1 MAHATIRDVA
11 QAANV
16 SIATVSRALNGHG
29 NVRAA
34 LREHV
39 QSVAAALGYVPHT
52 GARSLSL
59 ARTNAIGVM
68 LPDLHG
74 EFYSE
79 ALRGIDAEASARGLQ
94 LLLSNMHGDQ
104 RGTETLRFMRGRV
117 DALIIMAPDIDPERL
132 LSHIPASLPTVL
144 ISCPDIAA
152 DHPQFRI
159 DNVAA
164 ADAMVEHLV
173 ASGRRR
179 IVHLSGPRGN
189 RDAEERIAGYRA
201 AMTRHGLSPRVL
213 TGDFD
218 EESGTAAAQELLRE
232 AEGPDA
238 LFAAND
244 MMAIGA
250 LVVFQRAGL
259 SVPDDIAVAGFDDI
273 PLARF
278 VTPALTTMRVGIAEI
293 GAEAVA
299 RAAAILVGGNDTEI
313 RWVAPQIRQRASTI
327 SGTADTPPDRRSTA
341 SPDGQ

>member
-11 QAANV
+11 RAAKV
-16 SIATVSRALNGHG
+16 SIATVSRALNGHS
-29 NVRAA
+29 NVRANV
-34 LREHV
+34 REHV
-39 QSVAAALGYVPHT
+39 QAVATALGYVPHT

-59 ARTNAIGVM
+59 AKTNAIGVM

-79 ALRGIDAEASARGLQ
+79 ALRGIDGEASARGLQ

-104 RGTETLRFMRGRV
+104 RGAESLRFMRGRV

-132 LSHIPASLPTVL
+132 LAHLPASLPTVL
-144 ISCPDIAA
+144 ISCPDLAA

-189 RDAEERIAGYRA
+189 RDAEERIAGYRT
-201 AMTRHGLSPRVL
+201 AMTRHGLSPRIV
-213 TGDFD
+213 TGNFD
-218 EESGTAAAQELLRE
+218 EESGTATAHELIGE
-232 AEGPDA
+232 AERADA

-250 LVVFQRAGL
+250 LVAFQRAGL
-259 SVPDDIAVAGFDDI
+259 AVPGDIAVAGFDDI

-293 GAEAVA
+293 GAEAVS
-299 RAAAILVGGNDTEI
+299 RVAAILAGGDDTEI
-313 RWVAPQIRQRASTI
+313 RWVVPRIIPRASTP
-327 SGTADTPPDRRSTA
+327 ADTGRLPPD
-341 SPDGQ
+341 

>member
-11 QAANV
+11 RAAKV
-16 SIATVSRALNGHG
+16 SIATVSRALNGHS
-29 NVRAA
+29 NVRSNV
-34 LREHV
+34 REHV
-39 QSVAAALGYVPHT
+39 QAVATALGYVPHT

-59 ARTNAIGVM
+59 SKTNAIGVM

-79 ALRGIDAEASARGLQ
+79 ALRGIDGEASARGLQ

-104 RGTETLRFMRGRV
+104 RGIESLRFMRGRV
-117 DALIIMAPDIDPERL
+117 DALIIMAPDIEPERL
-132 LSHIPASLPTVL
+132 LAHLPASLPAVL
-144 ISCPDIAA
+144 ISCPDMAA

-159 DNVAA
+159 DNAAA
-164 ADAMVEHLV
+164 ADAMVEHLI

-189 RDAEERIAGYRA
+189 RDAEERIAGYRT
-201 AMTRHGLSPRVL
+201 AMTRHGLSPRIL
-213 TGDFD
+213 AGNFD
-218 EESGTAAAQELLRE
+218 EESGTATARELIGE
-232 AEGPDA
+232 AERADA

-250 LVVFQRAGL
+250 LVAFQRAGL
-259 SVPDDIAVAGFDDI
+259 VVPDDIAVAGFDDI

-293 GAEAVA
+293 GAEAVS
-299 RAAAILVGGNDTEI
+299 RVAAILAGGEDTEI
-313 RWVAPQIRQRASTI
+313 RWVVPQIVARTSTP
-327 SGTADTPPDRRSTA
+327 ADTAEPPA
-341 SPDGQ
+341 A

>member
-11 QAANV
+11 RAANV

-29 NVRAA
+29 NVRAN

-94 LLLSNMHGDQ
+94 LLLSNMHGDH

-132 LSHIPASLPTVL
+132 LAHLPPSLPTVL
-144 ISCPDIAA
+144 ISCPDVAA

-164 ADAMVEHLV
+164 ADAMTEHLV
-173 ASGRRR
+173 ATGRRR
-179 IVHLSGPRGN
+179 IAHLSGPRGN
-189 RDAEERIAGYRA
+189 RDAEERIAGYSA
-201 AMTRHGLSPRVL
+201 AMTRHGLIPRVL
-213 TGDFD
+213 TGDFE
-218 EESGTAAAQELLRE
+218 EESGTVAAEALLDDAKRV
-232 AEGPDA
+232 DA

-250 LVVFQRAGL
+250 LVAFQRAGL
-259 SVPDDIAVAGFDDI
+259 GVPEDIAVAGFDDI

-293 GAEAVA
+293 GAEAVS
-299 RAAAILVGGNDTEI
+299 RAAAILAGGKDSEI
-313 RWVAPQIRQRASTI
+313 RWVAPRIKLRASTLV
-327 SGTADTPPDRRSTA
+327 GATDLPAERRSA
-341 SPDGQ
+341 APSAD

>member
-11 QAANV
+11 RAAKV
-16 SIATVSRALNGHG
+16 SIATVSRALNGHS
-29 NVRAA
+29 NVRANV
-34 LREHV
+34 REHV
-39 QSVAAALGYVPHT
+39 QAVATALGYVPHT

-59 ARTNAIGVM
+59 AKTNAIGVM

-79 ALRGIDAEASARGLQ
+79 ALRGIDGEASARGLQ

-104 RGTETLRFMRGRV
+104 RGIESLRFMRGRV
-117 DALIIMAPDIDPERL
+117 DALIIMAPDIEPERL
-132 LSHIPASLPTVL
+132 LAHLPASLPTVL
-144 ISCPDIAA
+144 ISCPDMAA

-159 DNVAA
+159 DNTAA
-164 ADAMVEHLV
+164 ADAMVEHLI

-189 RDAEERIAGYRA
+189 RDAEERIAGYHA
-201 AMTRHGLSPRVL
+201 AMTRHGLSPRIL
-213 TGDFD
+213 TGNFD
-218 EESGTAAAQELLRE
+218 EESGTATAHELIGE
-232 AEGPDA
+232 AERADA

-250 LVVFQRAGL
+250 LVAFQRAGL
-259 SVPDDIAVAGFDDI
+259 VVPDDIAVAGFDDI

-293 GAEAVA
+293 GAEAVS
-299 RAAAILVGGNDTEI
+299 RVAAILAGGEDTEI
-313 RWVAPQIRQRASTI
+313 RWVVPQIVARTSTL
-327 SGTADTPPDRRSTA
+327 ADTSQLPPA
-341 SPDGQ
+341 

>member
-11 QAANV
+11 RAANV

-34 LREHV
+34 LRDHV
-39 QSVAAALGYVPHT
+39 HSIANALGYVPHT

-79 ALRGIDAEASARGLQ
+79 ALRGIDREASARGLQ

-117 DALIIMAPDIDPERL
+117 DALVIMAPDVDPERL
-132 LSHIPASLPTVL
+132 LAHLPASLPTVL
-144 ISCPDIAA
+144 ISCPDVTA

-159 DNVAA
+159 DNAA
-164 ADAMVEHLV
+164 AVEAMVDHLI
-173 ASGRRR
+173 ASGRRQ

-189 RDAEERIAGYRA
+189 RDAEERIAGYHA
-201 AMTRHGLSPRVL
+201 AMIRHALVPRVL
-213 TGDFD
+213 TGDFE
-218 EESGTAAAQELLRE
+218 EESGTVAAQALLADTDR
-232 AEGPDA
+232 ADA

-250 LVVFQRAGL
+250 LVAFQRAGL
-259 SVPDDIAVAGFDDI
+259 RVPDDIAVAGFDDI

-278 VTPALTTMRVGIAEI
+278 ITPALTTMRVGIAEI
-293 GAEAVA
+293 GAEAVS
-299 RAAAILVGGNDTEI
+299 RAAGILAGGSDTEI
-313 RWVAPQIRQRASTI
+313 RWVEPQIKMRASTL
-327 SGTADTPPDRRSTA
+327 GDRADMPP
-341 SPDGQ
+341 G

>member
-11 QAANV
+11 RAANV

-29 NVRAA
+29 NVRAE

-39 QSVAAALGYVPHT
+39 QTVAATLGYVPHT

-79 ALRGIDAEASARGLQ
+79 ALRGIDREASARGLQ

-117 DALIIMAPDIDPERL
+117 DALIIMAPDIDPEL
-132 LSHIPASLPTVL
+132 LLAHLPASLPTVL
-144 ISCPDIAA
+144 ISCPDVAA

-159 DNVAA
+159 DNSAA
-164 ADAMVEHLV
+164 ADAMVEHLI

-201 AMTRHGLSPRVL
+201 AMTRHGLGSRIL
-213 TGDFD
+213 TGDFE
-218 EESGTAAAQELLRE
+218 EESGIATAQALLAD
-232 AEGPDA
+232 AERADA

-250 LVVFQRAGL
+250 LVTFQRAGL
-259 SVPDDIAVAGFDDI
+259 IVPDDIAVAGFDDI

-293 GAEAVA
+293 GADAVS
-299 RAAAILVGGNDTEI
+299 RAAAILAGQQDTEI
-313 RWVAPQIRQRASTI
+313 CWVTPQIKLRASTPQEATSAI
-327 SGTADTPPDRRSTA
+327 GR
-341 SPDGQ
+341 

>member
-11 QAANV
+11 RAAKV
-16 SIATVSRALNGHG
+16 SIATVSRALNGHS
-29 NVRAA
+29 NVRDAV
-34 LREHV
+34 RQHV

-79 ALRGIDAEASARGLQ
+79 ALRGIDGEASARGLQ
-94 LLLSNMHGDQ
+94 LLLSNMHGD
-104 RGTETLRFMRGRV
+104 RGAETLRFMRGRV
-117 DALIIMAPDIDPERL
+117 DGLIIMAPDIEPERL
-132 LSHIPASLPTVL
+132 LAQLPASLPTVL
-144 ISCPDIAA
+144 ISCPDLAA

-159 DNVAA
+159 DNTAA
-164 ADAMVEHLV
+164 ADAMVEHLI
-173 ASGRRR
+173 ATGRRR

-201 AMTRHGLSPRVL
+201 AMTRNGLTPRIL
-213 TGDFD
+213 TGNFD
-218 EESGTAAAQELLRE
+218 EESGTATANELIGETER
-232 AEGPDA
+232 ADA

-250 LVVFQRAGL
+250 LVAFQRAGL
-259 SVPDDIAVAGFDDI
+259 AVPGDIAVAGFDDI
-273 PLARF
+273 PLARL

-293 GAEAVA
+293 GADAVS
-299 RAAAILVGGNDTEI
+299 RVAAILAGANDSEI
-313 RWVAPQIRQRASTI
+313 RWVVPQIRARASTVRE
-327 SGTADTPPDRRSTA
+327 TDRLPPA
-341 SPDGQ
+341 

>member
-1 MAHATIRDVA
+1 M
-11 QAANV
+11 
-16 SIATVSRALNGHG
+16 
-29 NVRAA
+29 
-34 LREHV
+34 
-39 QSVAAALGYVPHT
+39 
-52 GARSLSL
+52 
-59 ARTNAIGVM
+59 
-68 LPDLHG
+68 
-74 EFYSE
+74 
-79 ALRGIDAEASARGLQ
+79 Q
-94 LLLSNMHGDQ
+94 LLLSNMHGDH

-132 LSHIPASLPTVL
+132 LAHIPASLPTVL
-144 ISCPDIAA
+144 ISCPDVAA

-189 RDAEERIAGYRA
+189 RDAEERIVGYRA
-201 AMTRHGLSPRVL
+201 AMTRHGLNPRVL

-218 EESGTAAAQELLRE
+218 EESGTAAAQALLGDV
-232 AEGPDA
+232 EGPDA

-259 SVPDDIAVAGFDDI
+259 NVPDDIAVAGFDDI

-293 GAEAVA
+293 GAEAVS
-299 RAAAILVGGNDTEI
+299 RAAAILAGGNDTGI

-327 SGTADTPPDRRSTA
+327 SGTADTPPPAPHNIS
-341 SPDGQ
+341 

>member
-11 QAANV
+11 KAANV

-29 NVRAA
+29 NVRAP

-39 QSVAAALGYVPHT
+39 QAVAAALGYVPHT

-79 ALRGIDAEASARGLQ
+79 ALRGIDMEASARGLQ
-94 LLLSNMHGDQ
+94 LLLSTMHGDQ
-104 RGTETLRFMRGRV
+104 RGIESLRFMRGRV
-117 DALIIMAPDIDPERL
+117 DALVIMAPDIAPERL
-132 LSHIPASLPTVL
+132 LTHLPASLPAVL
-144 ISCPDIAA
+144 ISCPDVAG

-159 DNVAA
+159 DNATAA
-164 ADAMVEHLV
+164 AAMVEHLV

-189 RDAEERIAGYRA
+189 RDAEERIAGYSA
-201 AMTRHGLSPRVL
+201 AMARQGLDARIL
-213 TGDFD
+213 NGNFD
-218 EESGTAAAQELLRE
+218 EESGTAAAHALLGE
-232 AEGPDA
+232 AERADA

-250 LVVFQRAGL
+250 LVAFQRAGL
-259 SVPDDIAVAGFDDI
+259 AVPDEIAVAGFDDI
-273 PLARF
+273 PLARL

-299 RAAAILVGGNDTEI
+299 RVAAILTGGNDTGI
-313 RWVAPQIRQRASTI
+313 RWVVPQIVRRASTQY
-327 SGTADTPPDRRSTA
+327 AV
-341 SPDGQ
+341 

>member
-11 QAANV
+11 RAANV

-29 NVRAA
+29 NVRAN

-39 QSVAAALGYVPHT
+39 QSVATALGYVPHT

-104 RGTETLRFMRGRV
+104 RGTEMLRFMRGRV
-117 DALIIMAPDIDPERL
+117 DALIIMAPDTDPERL
-132 LSHIPASLPTVL
+132 LAYLPASLPTVL
-144 ISCPDIAA
+144 ISCPNVAA

-179 IVHLSGPRGN
+179 IVHLSGPPGN
-189 RDAEERIAGYRA
+189 RDAEERICGYRA
-201 AMTRHGLSPRVL
+201 AMARHSLECRVL
-213 TGDFD
+213 IGDF
-218 EESGTAAAQELLRE
+218 EEETGTAAAQELL
-232 AEGPDA
+232 AEPGRADA

-250 LVVFQRAGL
+250 LVAFQRAGL
-259 SVPDDIAVAGFDDI
+259 SIPGDIAVAGFDDI

-293 GAEAVA
+293 GAEAVS
-299 RAAAILVGGNDTEI
+299 RAAAILGGGSDTEI
-313 RWVAPQIRQRASTI
+313 RWVAPQIRARASTI
-327 SGTADTPPDRRSTA
+327 RDTPDTLSDRRSN
-341 SPDGQ
+341 

>member
-11 QAANV
+11 RAANV

-29 NVRAA
+29 NVRAH

-39 QSVAAALGYVPHT
+39 QSVATALGYVPHT

-79 ALRGIDAEASARGLQ
+79 ALRGIDREASARGLQ

-132 LSHIPASLPTVL
+132 LAHLPASLPAVL
-144 ISCPDIAA
+144 ISCPDVAA

-159 DNVAA
+159 DNMAA

-201 AMTRHGLSPRVL
+201 AMARHGLDARVL
-213 TGDFD
+213 TGNFD
-218 EESGTAAAQELLRE
+218 EESGTATARLLLADTER
-232 AEGPDA
+232 ADA

-250 LVVFQRAGL
+250 LVAFQRAGL
-259 SVPDDIAVAGFDDI
+259 AVPGEIAVAGFDDI

-293 GAEAVA
+293 GAEAVS
-299 RAAAILVGGNDTEI
+299 RAAAILAGGNDTEI
-313 RWVAPQIRQRASTI
+313 RWVAPQIVPRASTI
-327 SGTADTPPDRRSTA
+327 AGTAEQMP
-341 SPDGQ
+341 G

>member
-11 QAANV
+11 RAAKV
-16 SIATVSRALNGHG
+16 SIATVSRALNGHS
-29 NVRAA
+29 NVRDAV
-34 LREHV
+34 RQHV
-39 QSVAAALGYVPHT
+39 QSVADALGYVPHT

-79 ALRGIDAEASARGLQ
+79 ALRGIDGEASARGLQ

-104 RGTETLRFMRGRV
+104 RGAETLRFMRGRV
-117 DALIIMAPDIDPERL
+117 DALIIMAPDIEPERL
-132 LSHIPASLPTVL
+132 LAHLPASLPTVL
-144 ISCPDIAA
+144 ISCPDMAA

-159 DNVAA
+159 DNAAA

-173 ASGRRR
+173 AAGRRR

-189 RDAEERIAGYRA
+189 RDAEERIAGYSA
-201 AMTRHGLSPRVL
+201 AMTRHGLAPRIM
-213 TGDFD
+213 TGNFD
-218 EESGTAAAQELLRE
+218 EESGTSAANELISDTTR
-232 AEGPDA
+232 ADA

-250 LVVFQRAGL
+250 LVAFQRAGL
-259 SVPDDIAVAGFDDI
+259 AVPEDIAVAGFDDI

-293 GAEAVA
+293 GAEAVS
-299 RAAAILVGGNDTEI
+299 RVAAILAGENDSEI
-313 RWVAPQIRQRASTI
+313 RWVVPQIRARASTNQE
-327 SGTADTPPDRRSTA
+327 P
-341 SPDGQ
+341 

>member
-11 QAANV
+11 RAANV

-29 NVRAA
+29 NVRAN
-34 LREHV
+34 LRERV
-39 QSVAAALGYVPHT
+39 QTAAAALGYVPHT

-132 LSHIPASLPTVL
+132 LAHLPPSLPTVL
-144 ISCPDIAA
+144 ISCPDVAA

-189 RDAEERIAGYRA
+189 RDAEERIAGYSV
-201 AMTRHGLSPRVL
+201 AMSRHGLSPRVL
-213 TGDFD
+213 TGDFE
-218 EESGTAAAQELLRE
+218 EESGTAAAQALLAE
-232 AEGPDA
+232 AERADA

-250 LVVFQRAGL
+250 LVAFQRAGL
-259 SVPDDIAVAGFDDI
+259 GVPDDIAIAGFDDI

-293 GAEAVA
+293 GAEAVS
-299 RAAAILVGGNDTEI
+299 RVAAILAGANDTAI
-313 RWVAPQIRQRASTI
+313 RWVAPQIKARASTV
-327 SGTADTPPDRRSTA
+327 GATHDAPPDRRA
-341 SPDGQ
+341 IAFRDGA

>member
-11 QAANV
+11 KAAKV
-16 SIATVSRALNGHG
+16 SIATVSRALNGHS
-29 NVRAA
+29 NVRAS

-39 QSVAAALGYVPHT
+39 QSVANALGYVPHT

-79 ALRGIDAEASARGLQ
+79 ALRGIDGEASARGLQ

-104 RGTETLRFMRGRV
+104 RGAETLRFMRGRV
-117 DALIIMAPDIDPERL
+117 DALIIMAPDIDPEKL
-132 LSHIPASLPTVL
+132 LAHLPASLPTVL
-144 ISCPDIAA
+144 ISCPDVAA

-159 DNVAA
+159 DNSTAA
-164 ADAMVEHLV
+164 EAMVEHLV

-189 RDAEERIAGYRA
+189 RDAEERIAGYSS
-201 AMTRHGLSPRVL
+201 AMTRHGLSPRIL
-213 TGDFD
+213 TGNFD
-218 EESGTAAAQELLRE
+218 EESGTATAHELIGE
-232 AEGPDA
+232 AERADA

-250 LVVFQRAGL
+250 LVAFQRAGL
-259 SVPDDIAVAGFDDI
+259 VVPKDIAVAGFDDI

-293 GAEAVA
+293 GAEAVS
-299 RAAAILVGGNDTEI
+299 RVAAILTGGDDTEI
-313 RWVAPQIRQRASTI
+313 RWIVPQIVPRASTL
-327 SGTADTPPDRRSTA
+327 
-341 SPDGQ
+341 

>member
-11 QAANV
+11 RAANV

-29 NVRAA
+29 NVRAN

-68 LPDLHG
+68 LPNLHG

-132 LSHIPASLPTVL
+132 LAHIPASLPTVL
-144 ISCPDIAA
+144 ISCPDVAA

-201 AMTRHGLSPRVL
+201 AMTRHGLNPRVL

-218 EESGTAAAQELLRE
+218 EESGTAAAQALLGDV
-232 AEGPDA
+232 EGPDA

-259 SVPDDIAVAGFDDI
+259 NVPDDIAVAGFDDI

-293 GAEAVA
+293 GAEAVS
-299 RAAAILVGGNDTEI
+299 RAAAILAGGNDTGI

-327 SGTADTPPDRRSTA
+327 SGTADTPPPAPHGIS
-341 SPDGQ
+341 